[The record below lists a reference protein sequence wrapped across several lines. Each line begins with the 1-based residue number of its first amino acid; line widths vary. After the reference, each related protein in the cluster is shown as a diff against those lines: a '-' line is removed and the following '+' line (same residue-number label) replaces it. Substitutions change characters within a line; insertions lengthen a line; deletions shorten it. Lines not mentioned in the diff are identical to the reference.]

1 MDYMDRVKR
10 LSTELLENYPDRFTT
25 NFEENKKTILS
36 IAIIRSK
43 ILRNKMAGYIT
54 SKLAQRGRRG
64 KISLRLLRK
73 SNGRKLETLITLK
86 LLGGVKFAVGKN
98 SVVIDKSQSTVKEII
113 EELKNEAIEPK
124 ILNEKNL
131 MVSVNG
137 IDSSVTGGKE
147 TVIKTGDVIT
157 IVTIIH
163 GG

>member
-1 MDYMDRVKR
+1 M
-10 LSTELLENYPDRFTT
+10 
-25 NFEENKKTILS
+25 
-36 IAIIRSK
+36 
-43 ILRNKMAGYIT
+43 
-54 SKLAQRGRRG
+54 
-64 KISLRLLRK
+64 
-73 SNGRKLETLITLK
+73 
-86 LLGGVKFAVGKN
+86 GGVKFAIGKN
-98 SVVIDKSQSTVKEII
+98 SVVIYKQQSTVKEII

>member
-1 MDYMDRVKR
+1 
-10 LSTELLENYPDRFTT
+10 
-25 NFEENKKTILS
+25 
-36 IAIIRSK
+36 
-43 ILRNKMAGYIT
+43 
-54 SKLAQRGRRG
+54 
-64 KISLRLLRK
+64 
-73 SNGRKLETLITLK
+73 LITLK
-86 LLGGVKFAVGKN
+86 LLGGVKFAIGKN
-98 SVVIDKSQSTVKEII
+98 SVVIDKSQSTLKEII
-113 EELKNEAIEPK
+113 EELKNDAIEPK

>member
-1 MDYMDRVKR
+1 M
-10 LSTELLENYPDRFTT
+10 
-25 NFEENKKTILS
+25 
-36 IAIIRSK
+36 
-43 ILRNKMAGYIT
+43 
-54 SKLAQRGRRG
+54 
-64 KISLRLLRK
+64 
-73 SNGRKLETLITLK
+73 ITLK

-98 SVVIDKSQSTVKEII
+98 SLVIDKSQSTVKEII

-147 TVIKTGDVIT
+147 TIIKTGDVIT

>member
-1 MDYMDRVKR
+1 M
-10 LSTELLENYPDRFTT
+10 
-25 NFEENKKTILS
+25 
-36 IAIIRSK
+36 
-43 ILRNKMAGYIT
+43 
-54 SKLAQRGRRG
+54 
-64 KISLRLLRK
+64 
-73 SNGRKLETLITLK
+73 ITLK

-131 MVSVNG
+131 MISVNG

-147 TVIKTGDVIT
+147 TIIKTGDVIT

>member
-1 MDYMDRVKR
+1 M
-10 LSTELLENYPDRFTT
+10 
-25 NFEENKKTILS
+25 
-36 IAIIRSK
+36 
-43 ILRNKMAGYIT
+43 
-54 SKLAQRGRRG
+54 
-64 KISLRLLRK
+64 
-73 SNGRKLETLITLK
+73 K

-113 EELKNEAIEPK
+113 EELKNEALEPK

-147 TVIKTGDVIT
+147 TTIKTGDVIT

>member
-1 MDYMDRVKR
+1 M
-10 LSTELLENYPDRFTT
+10 
-25 NFEENKKTILS
+25 
-36 IAIIRSK
+36 
-43 ILRNKMAGYIT
+43 
-54 SKLAQRGRRG
+54 
-64 KISLRLLRK
+64 
-73 SNGRKLETLITLK
+73 ITLK

-98 SVVIDKSQSTVKEII
+98 SVVIDKSQSTLKEII

>member
-1 MDYMDRVKR
+1 
-10 LSTELLENYPDRFTT
+10 
-25 NFEENKKTILS
+25 
-36 IAIIRSK
+36 
-43 ILRNKMAGYIT
+43 
-54 SKLAQRGRRG
+54 
-64 KISLRLLRK
+64 
-73 SNGRKLETLITLK
+73 LITLK

-98 SVVIDKSQSTVKEII
+98 SVVIDKSKSTVKEII

>member
-1 MDYMDRVKR
+1 
-10 LSTELLENYPDRFTT
+10 
-25 NFEENKKTILS
+25 
-36 IAIIRSK
+36 
-43 ILRNKMAGYIT
+43 
-54 SKLAQRGRRG
+54 
-64 KISLRLLRK
+64 
-73 SNGRKLETLITLK
+73 LITLK
-86 LLGGVKFAVGKN
+86 LLGGVKFAIGKN
-98 SVVIDKSQSTVKEII
+98 SLVIDKSQSTVKEII

-124 ILNEKNL
+124 LLNEKNL

>member
-1 MDYMDRVKR
+1 M
-10 LSTELLENYPDRFTT
+10 
-25 NFEENKKTILS
+25 
-36 IAIIRSK
+36 
-43 ILRNKMAGYIT
+43 
-54 SKLAQRGRRG
+54 
-64 KISLRLLRK
+64 
-73 SNGRKLETLITLK
+73 
-86 LLGGVKFAVGKN
+86 
-98 SVVIDKSQSTVKEII
+98 IDKSQSTVKEII
-113 EELKNEAIEPK
+113 EELKNKAIEPK